1 MVGRVA
7 LSSVGLCC
15 CRLGSIVLAL
25 VELCCRWQ
33 WGCVVVDGVVLS
45 SPVGLRCP
53 CVCWSRL
60 SWLAL

>member
-7 LSSVGLCC
+7 LSLVGLCC

-45 SPVGLRCP
+45 VG
-53 CVCWSRL
+53 VG
-60 SWLAL
+60 